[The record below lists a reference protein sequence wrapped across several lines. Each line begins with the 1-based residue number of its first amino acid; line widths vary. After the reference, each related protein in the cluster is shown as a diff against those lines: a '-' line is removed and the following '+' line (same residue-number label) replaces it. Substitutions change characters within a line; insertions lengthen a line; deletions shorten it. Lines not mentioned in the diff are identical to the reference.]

1 MSRSSIGL
9 RARLLLLVLFAVI
22 PAFGLI
28 GYTAIT
34 QYRQAALDA
43 EREALNLVRLAGR
56 QQDQLIAATRQL
68 LISLAQFP
76 AVRQRGSGA
85 HSHCH
90 QLLAEML
97 KAYNYYTNFGVA
109 TPDGRVVCS
118 ALPLVRPMNIADRSY
133 FQRSL
138 HLRDFSVGDYQIG
151 RISGISAINFGYPVR
166 DAGGNIQAVV
176 FAALNLSWL
185 NYLIADIDLPAG
197 STVTVVDGRG
207 TILARH
213 PEPEK
218 WAGKSMRGSQLI
230 DAILERQDEGTA
242 HLKGLDGVDRLY
254 AFAPLHAGNG
264 RVAVG
269 IPKAVAFA
277 PAKEHFI
284 RNLALLFLVA
294 TLALI
299 AAWIGS
305 DVFVLRRIYAL
316 AAAARRLAKG
326 DLSARSGLPHGTE
339 ELGRLAQDFDDMAS
353 ALQKVNRA
361 LKTLSAGNR
370 TLVRAVDEQ
379 SLLESMCRIMV
390 EVGGYR
396 FAWVGYAEQD
406 EGKPVRP
413 VAQHGLEGG
422 LEALAG
428 MLGVVTW
435 ADTER
440 GGGPAATAIRT
451 GAPQVVRDLLTDTR
465 FAPWREEARR
475 RGYACAAALPLRVG
489 ENVIGALS
497 IYSREPDAFDTEEL
511 DLLGEAAEDLAYG
524 IATLRTRA
532 EGDRAQ
538 ATIQRFAHYDRL
550 TGLPNHAQ
558 LEEHLRR
565 ALWNA
570 DMNAQSLA
578 LVVLDINRL
587 REINDA
593 LGFHHG
599 DLLLKDIG
607 ARIRG
612 FVTEDILVARLRGD
626 EFALLVPISDAERV
640 TSIVCQVLNAL
651 REPFA
656 VGSLN
661 LNVEIAAGISL
672 FPQHGVDGTHL
683 LRCADVA
690 VQQAKKSGKE
700 YVFYSIEQDANSKQ
714 RLALAGDL
722 RHAIEAGELV
732 LHYQPKIDIPS
743 GRVCGAEA
751 LVRWAHPTRGM
762 IRPDEFIS
770 LAEHTGLIKPL
781 TEWVM
786 AAALRQSAAWH
797 GLGLAI
803 PVAINLSTRNLR
815 DPELLSKFERSV
827 AAHRARADWLEMEI
841 TEGAV
846 MEDPEGALQVL
857 TRLSSMGIKLFI
869 DDFGTGYSSLGYLKK
884 LPVDAIK
891 IDKSFVLDMLT
902 SKDSAA
908 IVRSTIDLAHALEMK
923 VVAEGV
929 ENEAILGQ
937 LAVLSCDVAQ
947 GYHYS
952 KPLPAEQFMEWLN
965 QRAEKSS
972 RKKRTGDAR
981 R

>member
-1 MSRSSIGL
+1 MRHSSIGL
-9 RARLLLLVLFAVI
+9 RARLLLLVLFAVV

-34 QYRQAALDA
+34 QYRQAALEA
-43 EREALNLVRLAGR
+43 ERDALTLVRLAGR

-68 LISLAQFP
+68 LIGLAQVP
-76 AVRQRGSGA
+76 ALRQRDSGT
-85 HSHCH
+85 HCH

-97 KAYNYYTNFGVA
+97 KEYYYYTNFGVA
-109 TPDGRVVCS
+109 ALDGRVFCS
-118 ALPLVRPMNIADRSY
+118 ALPMTRPIDISDRDY
-133 FQRSL
+133 FRRAAL
-138 HLRDFSVGDYQIG
+138 TGEFTVGDYQVG
-151 RISGISAINFGYPVR
+151 RITGIHAINFGYPVFN
-166 DAGGNIQAVV
+166 ASGNMQAVV
-176 FAALNLSWL
+176 YAALSLSWL
-185 NYLIADIDLPAG
+185 NHLIADLSLPVG
-197 STVTVVDGRG
+197 STVIVVDGQG

-218 WAGKSMRGSQLI
+218 WVGKSTRGSQLI
-230 DAILERQDEGTA
+230 DAIREHQSEGTISRE
-242 HLKGLDGVDRLY
+242 GLDGVDRLY
-254 AFAPLHAGNG
+254 GFAPLHVGNV

-277 PAKEHFI
+277 PAKESFI
-284 RNLALLFLVA
+284 RNIALLFLVA

-299 AAWIGS
+299 AAWAGS
-305 DVFVLRRIYAL
+305 DVFVLRRIHAL

-326 DLSARSGLPHGTE
+326 DMSARSGLPHGTE
-339 ELGRLAQDFDDMAS
+339 ELGRLAHDFDAMAS

-370 TLVRAVDEQ
+370 TLVRAVDERA
-379 SLLESMCRIMV
+379 LLESMCRVIV
-390 EVGGYR
+390 DVGGYR

-406 EGKPVRP
+406 EHKTLRP
-413 VAQHGLEGG
+413 VAQQGFEGG
-422 LEALAG
+422 LDALAG
-428 MLGVVTW
+428 SLGALTW

-440 GGGPAATAIRT
+440 GGGPAANAIRT
-451 GAPQVVRDLLTDTR
+451 GAPCVSQNMLTDTG

-475 RGYACAAALPLRVG
+475 YGYASGAAFPLRVG
-489 ENVIGALS
+489 EETIGALA
-497 IYSREPDAFDTEEL
+497 IAAREPDAFDTEEL
-511 DLLGEAAEDLAYG
+511 ELLGEAAEDLAFG

-532 EGDRAQ
+532 QGDRAR
-538 ATIQRFAHYDRL
+538 ATIQRLAHYDQL
-550 TGLPNHAQ
+550 TGLPNHVQ
-558 LEEHLRR
+558 LEERLRR

-570 DMNAQSLA
+570 DTNAQSLA

-612 FVTEDILVARLRGD
+612 LVTEDISVARLRGD
-626 EFALLVPISDAERV
+626 EFALLVPAGDAERV
-640 TSIVCQVLNAL
+640 TRIACQVLSAL

-656 VGSLN
+656 VGNLN
-661 LNVEIAAGISL
+661 LTVEVSAGISL
-672 FPQHGVDGTHL
+672 FPQHGVDGAHL

-700 YVFYSIEQDANSKQ
+700 YVFYSTEQDANSKQ
-714 RLALAGDL
+714 RLALVGDL

-732 LHYQPKIDIPS
+732 LYYQPKIDIPS

-781 TEWVM
+781 TDWVM
-786 AAALRQSAAWH
+786 GAALRQSAAWRA
-797 GLGLAI
+797 LGLEV

-815 DPELLSKFERSV
+815 DPELLNKFERLV
-827 AAHRARADWLEMEI
+827 VDHGARTDWLEMEI

-846 MEDPEGALQVL
+846 MEDPEGALAIL
-857 TRLSSMGIKLFI
+857 TRLSDMGVKLFI

-902 SKDSAA
+902 SADSAA
-908 IVRSTIDLAHALEMK
+908 IVRSTIDLAHALGMK

-929 ENEAILGQ
+929 ESQTILDRLKTKG
-937 LAVLSCDVAQ
+937 CDVAQ
-947 GYHYS
+947 GYHFS
-952 KPLPAEQFMEWLN
+952 KPLPPEQLVEWFNL
-965 QRAEKSS
+965 RA
-972 RKKRTGDAR
+972 KKAG
-981 R
+981 